1 MKKILFTGSAGKV
14 GRLIIPFLI
23 GNGYEIVYY
32 DKLEGRDIFNSKDLE
47 KKLKNCYAV
56 IHSAA
61 IPHPDLKAFNDQDY
75 WRINYE
81 GSVSVVQSAIKKKVK
96 KFIFFS
102 SGSVYGFWGGKCK
115 PDKFPIDEKQKVP
128 SLKQGQ
134 TFYGHTKI
142 EVEKYLKTLKN
153 KIDITVLR
161 IEGIDKGHTRLEW
174 INGFND
180 MNSLCKTP
188 SKPAFHFFTRLTPEN
203 LYQAVILSLFSKYKF
218 EIFNISNEYVHWSI
232 DCQRWIK
239 KNYPRVKNLTKGNES
254 LFCIKKAKK
263 ILGYKPY
270 PIDDHFLHR
279 EKIEDYYYAQSYFGK
294 IGKP

>member
-1 MKKILFTGSAGKV
+1 MKKILFTGSGKK

-23 GNGYEIVYY
+23 GNGYEIEYY
-32 DKLEGRDIFNSKDLE
+32 DKLEGKDIFNFKELE

-61 IPHPDLKAFNDQDY
+61 IPHPDLKAFNDEDY

-81 GSVSVVQSAIKKKVK
+81 GSLSVVQSAIKKKVK

-115 PDKFPIDEKQKVP
+115 PNKFPIDEKQKLP
-128 SLKQGQ
+128 TLKQGQ

-142 EVEKYLKTLKN
+142 EVEKYLKSLKK

-161 IEGIDKGHTRLEW
+161 IEGIDTGHTRLEW

-180 MNSLCKTP
+180 LNSLCRTP

-203 LYQAVILSLFSKYKF
+203 LYQAVVLSLNSKHKY
-218 EIFNISNEYVHWSI
+218 EINISNEYVHWSI

-239 KNYPRVKNLTKGNES
+239 KTSQE
-254 LFCIKKAKK
+254 
-263 ILGYKPY
+263 
-270 PIDDHFLHR
+270 
-279 EKIEDYYYAQSYFGK
+279 
-294 IGKP
+294 